1 MSKRKMAQKVVQTA
15 TAADIETGSS
25 GGDFVSFDAVQTPDG
40 NRGER
45 GALREHLRQFWIMAA
60 PYFRESREGQ
70 CLFLGMVVLTLL
82 NSAVRVYFSYLA
94 RDFWS
99 ALSDKNADRFY
110 SIMVS

>member
-1 MSKRKMAQKVVQTA
+1 MKRKMAPKVVQTA
-15 TAADIETGSS
+15 TAADVETG
-25 GGDFVSFDAVQTPDG
+25 GGDFVSFDALRTPD
-40 NRGER
+40 EKKSKK

-60 PYFRESREGQ
+60 PYFRENRKGQ

-99 ALSDKNADRFY
+99 ALSDKNVDLFY

>member
-1 MSKRKMAQKVVQTA
+1 MTQKVVQTA
-15 TAADIETGSS
+15 AAADVETG
-25 GGDFVSFDAVQTPDG
+25 GGDFVSFDAVQGRQVAEPG
-40 NRGER
+40 EER
-45 GALREHLRQFWIMAA
+45 GAREQLRQFWIMAA
-60 PYFRESREGQ
+60 PYFRESREGK

-99 ALSDKNADRFY
+99 ALSDKDADLFY